1 VVLSVGGRVPPSVGL
16 PHARRRRPG
25 DTAEV
30 ALPTG
35 SPLDLAV
42 VGLGAAGGSL
52 AWRLAGAP
60 VRFAVVEPPPSSD
73 RRSPQRTWCTWG
85 ASGPGP
91 FGPLVAASWSRLRLV
106 AADGSSVERSLGS
119 WRYRMLHSADV
130 EAAVRARL
138 AAAGVPVV
146 TGVVQELAAAGDG
159 VRLRGAGLDLRARRV
174 LDTRPV
180 PVPTTG
186 RTLLLQHFLGRRIR
200 TQAPVF
206 DAGTV
211 TLMDFRVPQPRGGV
225 AFGYVLPTS
234 AHEALVEYT
243 EFSRDLLTDAGYDD
257 AWQEYLH
264 RSGIGAHEVLG
275 EERGVIPMTDAEFPP
290 HPVPGVHR
298 FGASGGAVRPST
310 GYAFSAVQRQSDAVA
325 AALAAGREPRPP
337 QVHGR
342 RHLLMDSLVLEA
354 VARSRLAG
362 DELFVELFRRNP
374 VHRVLGFLDGSTG
387 LVDDL
392 RLMASAPRGP
402 MLRTVAGRARRRSG
416 GAGALRR

>member
-1 VVLSVGGRVPPSVGL
+1 
-16 PHARRRRPG
+16 
-25 DTAEV
+25 V
-30 ALPTG
+30 APPTG

-52 AWRLAGAP
+52 AWRLAGSS

-73 RRSPQRTWCTWG
+73 RRSPERTWCTWG
-85 ASGPGP
+85 PSGPGP

-106 AADGSSVERSLGS
+106 AADGTCVGRSLDP
-119 WRYRMLHSADV
+119 WRYRMLRSTDV
-130 EAAVRARL
+130 EAAVRDRL
-138 AAAGVPVV
+138 DAAGVPVV
-146 TGVVQELAAAGDG
+146 TGVVEELSGAGDGG

-180 PVPTTG
+180 PVPRTG

-206 DAGTV
+206 DAQTV

-243 EFSRDLLTDAGYDD
+243 EFSTGLLTDAGYDD
-257 AWQEYLH
+257 AWREYLR
-264 RSGIGAHEVLG
+264 RSGIGEHDVLG

-290 HPVPGVHR
+290 HPVPGVFR

-310 GYAFSAVQRQSDAVA
+310 GYAFSAVQRQADAVA

-387 LVDDL
+387 LLDDL
-392 RLMASAPRGP
+392 RLMASSPRGP

-416 GAGALRR
+416 AAGPGGVGAGGAGSLRR